1 MGLHSPIFPQK
12 KAPAETLKPLPI
24 VVPEAGIEPA
34 RARGPEDFE
43 SLSGKIQ
50 RNEGSLANGGLP
62 FSIGDL
68 LDF

>member
-1 MGLHSPIFPQK
+1 VP
-12 KAPAETLKPLPI
+12 KP
-24 VVPEAGIEPA
+24 GIEPA
-34 RARGPEDFE
+34 RERGPEDVE

-50 RNEGSLANGGLP
+50 RNEGSLANGGFP